1 MTASREH
8 VYRIAQVVRV
18 VDGDTLW
25 ARVDVGFRFLALVN
39 LRLAGID
46 CPETHKG
53 SAYERA
59 KAAEAK
65 ALALAF
71 LAGHGWL
78 WAATEPDPDDFGR
91 WLADVWAETP
101 TGAEPVVEHLAD
113 QLLAAGLATRWPT
126 RWRDVYD
133 PPPPH

>member
-1 MTASREH
+1 MTAQEH
-8 VYRIAQVVRV
+8 VYRVAQVLRV
-18 VDGDTLW
+18 IDGDTIW
-25 ARVDVGFRFLALVN
+25 ARVDVGFRFEALVH
-39 LRLAGID
+39 LRLLGID
-46 CPETHKG
+46 CPEVHKG
-53 SAYERA
+53 SAKERA

-101 TGAEPVVEHLAD
+101 TGDQHLAAA
-113 QLLAAGLATRWPT
+113 LVAAGLATHWPT
-126 RWRDVYD
+126 RWRALYD
-133 PPPPH
+133 PPSP